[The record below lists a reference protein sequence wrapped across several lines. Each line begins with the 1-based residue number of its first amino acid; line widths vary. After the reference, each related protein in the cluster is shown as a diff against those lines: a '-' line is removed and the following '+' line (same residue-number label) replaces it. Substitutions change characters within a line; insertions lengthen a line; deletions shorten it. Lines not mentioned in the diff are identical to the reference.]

1 MSGIITQEPR
11 EYRVADLVEVHH
23 DKQEREP
30 KENAANNRA
39 HPCEPYCVGMAGIQ
53 IVRGSIKDLDDL
65 VPLFDDYRQFY
76 GQRSDLTV
84 ARVFLGDRIERDESV
99 VYLAYTG
106 PREAAGFTQLY
117 PSFSSVSLKPLWIL
131 NDLYVR
137 SDVRRGGVG
146 RALLERAR
154 QHALET
160 GAKGLVLST
169 GVMNK
174 PAQTLYESCGWRRDD
189 EFSQYHLFF

>member
-1 MSGIITQEPR
+1 MKP
-11 EYRVADLVEVHH
+11 VDL
-23 DKQEREP
+23 RIAR
-30 KENAANNRA
+30 AAR
-39 HPCEPYCVGMAGIQ
+39 
-53 IVRGSIKDLDDL
+53 KDIDDL
-65 VPLFDDYRQFY
+65 VPLFDGYRQFY
-76 GQRSDLTV
+76 GQRSDPAS
-84 ARVFLGDRIERDESV
+84 ARAFVNDRIEHDESV
-99 VYLAYTG
+99 IYLAYTG

-131 NDLYVR
+131 NDLFVR

-169 GVMNK
+169 GVANK
-174 PAQTLYESCGWRRDD
+174 SAQTLYESCGWQRDD
-189 EFSQYHLFF
+189 EFFQYHLFL